1 MCTLYVSFNKCFSTF
16 CHPIILKSSFS
27 IKRGHLGR
35 IKRAYATRIM
45 ISTHSAFF
53 SFGHTM
59 AMKKGCKRIITG
71 VITYVIASG
80 IVGLIIYGASKG
92 RQAQEICATPQEGV
106 ALSTFCSFISSDEN
120 KSDDWVPPAF
130 SAQPPEVKKREE
142 PTPSRRPT
150 TETPDYQNDEPI
162 NASPVSLQDF
172 LSQDSAK
179 DFFSRKTMLK
189 SVKTPDAYFVCPRG
203 GDRFYHCASILM
215 KKSFYSNL
223 KCSDFNE
230 VNHTLACCPEE
241 LKYISFR
248 CNSIQKDPLIMQKY
262 MNSGELWETYFLSQE
277 LRDALQD
284 ELLQILKSQS
294 TSKTFPS
301 FSLFLTEFSRD
312 AVPGTARE
320 YRRFLQDGSLF
331 CYSYDQSK
339 GKGRANMVKCPKK
352 FQGQLL
358 DLSDL
363 KYYRVVD
370 KTTLMLTLP
379 TWEEYCSSRK
389 C

>member
-1 MCTLYVSFNKCFSTF
+1 MFFLILLFNHSQKQFS
-16 CHPIILKSSFS
+16 S
-27 IKRGHLGR
+27 KRGHSDH
-35 IKRAYATRIM
+35 IKGACATRIT
-45 ISTHSAFF
+45 ISTLSAFF
-53 SFGHTM
+53 SFSHTM

-71 VITYVIASG
+71 VITYLIASG

-106 ALSTFCSFISSDEN
+106 ALSTFCSFISSNEN

-130 SAQPPEVKKREE
+130 SAQPPEVKRKEE
-142 PTPSRRPT
+142 STPSRRST

-162 NASPVSLQDF
+162 NVNPISLQDF

-215 KKSFYSNL
+215 KKSFYSTL
-223 KCSDFNE
+223 ECSVLNE

-241 LKYISFR
+241 LKFISSR
-248 CNSIQKDPLIMQKY
+248 CNPIKKDPLIMQKY

-284 ELLQILKSQS
+284 ELLLILKSQS
-294 TSKTFPS
+294 ASKTFPS

-339 GKGRANMVKCPKK
+339 GKGRATMVKCPKK

-379 TWEEYCSSRK
+379 TWEEYCSSHK